1 MTNYR
6 QTMTQTL
13 EFMHIMN
20 EFRINERELTDTE
33 KKRREEIAQDM
44 DDADFKSRYGDRWKE
59 VKMAVATKQ
68 AKKEDGDG
76 PLSTVDEA
84 TKYDIYHKTF
94 SDAMQHSYKA
104 AKKMYGITVDPKEID
119 QKVAAGPKK
128 PSAGK
133 TNRYQLKGDKGTIQ
147 VQVANLDNKK
157 YELNMYKEE
166 VELDEDNMDLL
177 RKAAKGAMQ
186 TIKFKD
192 GKQKMDS
199 FSASGIMQVYDKLNS
214 KNKKAMENIINK
226 GTVSQVLK
234 LQSLAMKQAKEEIKI
249 EEKFT
254 KKDFDDKEDNNDHTQ
269 NAVELVKMF
278 GDNYEKRQV
287 AQIQKDH
294 NKNRSISAK
303 DQKVRDALINK
314 YLSKLK
320 ENLDEKVRY
329 SAKTKDGNTF
339 QVIDRDTKG
348 MRGKQ
353 DDYKMV
359 VVDKKGKVVK
369 DCGAHVTVDGAVMF
383 AKNKKIIEDVDL
395 DEQKKKTPV
404 FKGTP
409 AQIKKQMK
417 DYKKKHDKL
426 KIGEEDLDEKGP
438 GLWANIHKKRKEGR
452 PMRKKG
458 EKGAPTDAAIK
469 RSQEEV
475 DLDEKKETAQYTD
488 GKQEKITVTVDN
500 MRKVNI
506 DTVIT
511 KNLRPGWKK
520 VEKKS
525 GGVGRS
531 IYDEVDLEE
540 ATEKDILNA
549 LKKERI
555 GGYFSG
561 GKLYV
566 AQRALETVRDLLRDM
581 KLKVMPKLV
590 GEELSEFI
598 KLGESGM
605 STLHQH
611 IKDGKSAK
619 EIAKLMKVDA
629 KTIEKL
635 MKGFK
640 EHQTSVPHKHP
651 HDSGDPKDQ
660 YDDEEERQQ
669 SESARSD
676 AMKSMRRSGEFS
688 DKDDVDITATDDDVK
703 AASKNIIMQM
713 RKAQSLNGRFA
724 VEFLDRK
731 KVKVPAK
738 IAVAVQQKYNSLR
751 RPAEK
756 QKFQEKV
763 AKSYKGMLS
772 ALKEALEEG
781 TWKVPETRIDQMAL
795 RKALRKPIKAK
806 DAEKVMSP
814 HIGDDSLYDEFY
826 ELEKDDPNQDVRPLI
841 RNRMKELGIKEETVL
856 DRIAIKIQERKNG

>member
-254 KKDFDDKEDNNDHTQ
+254 KKDFDDNEDNNDHTQ

-369 DCGAHVTVDGAVMF
+369 DWGSHVTVDGAVMF

-475 DLDEKKETAQYTD
+475 DLD
-488 GKQEKITVTVDN
+488 
-500 MRKVNI
+500 
-506 DTVIT
+506 
-511 KNLRPGWKK
+511 
-520 VEKKS
+520 
-525 GGVGRS
+525 
-531 IYDEVDLEE
+531 E

>member
-1 MTNYR
+1 
-6 QTMTQTL
+6 
-13 EFMHIMN
+13 
-20 EFRINERELTDTE
+20 
-33 KKRREEIAQDM
+33 
-44 DDADFKSRYGDRWKE
+44 
-59 VKMAVATKQ
+59 
-68 AKKEDGDG
+68 
-76 PLSTVDEA
+76 
-84 TKYDIYHKTF
+84 
-94 SDAMQHSYKA
+94 
-104 AKKMYGITVDPKEID
+104 
-119 QKVAAGPKK
+119 
-128 PSAGK
+128 
-133 TNRYQLKGDKGTIQ
+133 
-147 VQVANLDNKK
+147 
-157 YELNMYKEE
+157 MYKEG

-254 KKDFDDKEDNNDHTQ
+254 KKDFDDNEDNNDHTQ

-369 DCGAHVTVDGAVMF
+369 DWGSHVTVDGAVMF
-383 AKNKKIIEDVDL
+383 AKNKKIIE
-395 DEQKKKTPV
+395 
-404 FKGTP
+404 
-409 AQIKKQMK
+409 
-417 DYKKKHDKL
+417 
-426 KIGEEDLDEKGP
+426 
-438 GLWANIHKKRKEGR
+438 
-452 PMRKKG
+452 
-458 EKGAPTDAAIK
+458 
-469 RSQEEV
+469 EV
-475 DLDEKKETAQYTD
+475 E
-488 GKQEKITVTVDN
+488 
-500 MRKVNI
+500 
-506 DTVIT
+506 
-511 KNLRPGWKK
+511 
-520 VEKKS
+520 
-525 GGVGRS
+525 
-531 IYDEVDLEE
+531 LEE

-795 RKALRKPIKAK
+795 RKVLRKPIKAK

>member
-1 MTNYR
+1 M
-6 QTMTQTL
+6 
-13 EFMHIMN
+13 
-20 EFRINERELTDTE
+20 
-33 KKRREEIAQDM
+33 
-44 DDADFKSRYGDRWKE
+44 
-59 VKMAVATKQ
+59 
-68 AKKEDGDG
+68 
-76 PLSTVDEA
+76 
-84 TKYDIYHKTF
+84 
-94 SDAMQHSYKA
+94 
-104 AKKMYGITVDPKEID
+104 
-119 QKVAAGPKK
+119 
-128 PSAGK
+128 
-133 TNRYQLKGDKGTIQ
+133 
-147 VQVANLDNKK
+147 
-157 YELNMYKEE
+157 
-166 VELDEDNMDLL
+166 
-177 RKAAKGAMQ
+177 
-186 TIKFKD
+186 
-192 GKQKMDS
+192 
-199 FSASGIMQVYDKLNS
+199 
-214 KNKKAMENIINK
+214 
-226 GTVSQVLK
+226 
-234 LQSLAMKQAKEEIKI
+234 
-249 EEKFT
+249 
-254 KKDFDDKEDNNDHTQ
+254 
-269 NAVELVKMF
+269 
-278 GDNYEKRQV
+278 
-287 AQIQKDH
+287 
-294 NKNRSISAK
+294 
-303 DQKVRDALINK
+303 
-314 YLSKLK
+314 
-320 ENLDEKVRY
+320 
-329 SAKTKDGNTF
+329 
-339 QVIDRDTKG
+339 IDRDTKG

-369 DCGAHVTVDGAVMF
+369 DWGSHVTVDGAVMF

-795 RKALRKPIKAK
+795 RKVLRKPIKAK